1 MNTPPA
7 VALEIGTD
15 KVTALVGELQDN
27 GNILITAKGEH
38 SLTGS
43 ESVEA
48 PNVSHLQQVLAAAE
62 EQAQVAI
69 SRVHLVMSCENIQ
82 RLVARGIVPV
92 LTSITDPEIQK
103 SIDLVDSVPSF
114 VEDIVFSG
122 YCSALAVTTPEQRAK
137 GVLVIEI
144 GRGMITFAAYVAGQ
158 LAAIDACSVI
168 GKVDAAAIQCVFNAI
183 KRAVGIKQLAAGVLL
198 TGEGAKTQGLPQL
211 VGSIMGMECAV
222 GQPLGFTG
230 LDTVLNRPDYASCLG
245 IIRYSLPFGPRPL
258 SRPSSLVESIKDL
271 FRL

>member
-1 MNTPPA
+1 
-7 VALEIGTD
+7 
-15 KVTALVGELQDN
+15 
-27 GNILITAKGEH
+27 
-38 SLTGS
+38 
-43 ESVEA
+43 
-48 PNVSHLQQVLAAAE
+48 
-62 EQAQVAI
+62 
-69 SRVHLVMSCENIQ
+69 
-82 RLVARGIVPV
+82 
-92 LTSITDPEIQK
+92 
-103 SIDLVDSVPSF
+103 
-114 VEDIVFSG
+114 
-122 YCSALAVTTPEQRAK
+122 
-137 GVLVIEI
+137 
-144 GRGMITFAAYVAGQ
+144 